1 MAVNKPQKRKFTR
14 FFVDWKAAVFFGQMP
29 KETAHKAKVCDIS
42 LGGLGLLIEK
52 KMVKGDTHKLVVAIP
67 SYDQSGYRY
76 VQGTYKVID
85 SFLSSDGQ
93 FKCGLELKEMDVQSK
108 ESLIWFLR
116 EESKRLEWVYSR
128 ESGNYEF
135 VKEAYA

>member
-1 MAVNKPQKRKFTR
+1 MASNKNQKRRFTR
-14 FFVDWKAAVFFGQMP
+14 FFVDWKAAVFFGQKP
-29 KETAHKAKVCDIS
+29 KEIVHKARICDIS
-42 LGGLGLLIEK
+42 LGGIGLLTEK
-52 KMVKGDTHKLVVAIP
+52 SVTLGESYRIIMAIP
-67 SYDQSGYRY
+67 SYDQSGHRY

-85 SFLSSDGQ
+85 TFLSSNGE
-93 FKCGLELKEMDVQSK
+93 FKCGLEVQDMDIQSK